1 MQKRYRRV
9 LLAMIVLLCAVGGLA
24 GRALALTFS
33 EFPIPTG
40 ASSPITITPGPDGA
54 LWFTEALS
62 NKIARITPAGAI
74 TEFSLPTNI
83 PGFFVDGNNRP
94 CAITRG
100 PDRALWYT
108 GFATNLIGRITTAAA
123 ITEFPI
129 PTGTSPFTIATR
141 PAGSRRTVTP

>member
-62 NKIARITPAGAI
+62 NKIGRITPAGAI
-74 TEFSLPTNI
+74 TEFPLPTAN
-83 PGFFVDGNNRP
+83 PRNYVVRTNRADLP
-94 CAITRG
+94 R
-100 PDRALWYT
+100 RRLVQQK
-108 GFATNLIGRITTAAA
+108 TTAHPLPAPPV
-123 ITEFPI
+123 TQP
-129 PTGTSPFTIATR
+129 PTDDACQSHP
-141 PAGSRRTVTP
+141 